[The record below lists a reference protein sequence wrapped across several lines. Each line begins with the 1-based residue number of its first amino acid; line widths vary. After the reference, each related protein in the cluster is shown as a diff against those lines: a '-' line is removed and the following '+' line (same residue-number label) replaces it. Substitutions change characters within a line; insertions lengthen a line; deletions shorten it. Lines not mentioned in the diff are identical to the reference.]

1 MRTFICSV
9 MVLASCLLS
18 SCNRKVDVSEMIDN
32 DLLVAGKQLESF
44 ASRFDTSSVTARS
57 WKDGEY
63 RLIEPKDWT
72 SGFFPGSLWLYYELS
87 GDLKYKDYAMSYTAR
102 EAEIPFKTNTHDLG
116 FMVFCS
122 YGKQQEVLK
131 DSVSASAI
139 VQASKSLISR
149 FNPQVGLIRSWDF
162 GEWNYPVIIDNMM
175 NLEMLFWASEYTGD
189 PVYREIAVKH
199 ADKTLANHF
208 RPDASSYHV
217 VSYND
222 DGTVQSRGTYQG
234 YSDDSAWARG
244 QAWALYGYTMCF
256 RYTGFERYLAQAEKV
271 ASFIMNN
278 PSMPK
283 DKIPYWDYNAPKI
296 PDEPRD
302 ASAAAVTASALFELS
317 TKVDSGLSAK
327 YFDYA
332 LGILKS
338 LSSDG
343 YLAKP
348 GENGF
353 FILKH
358 STGAASLG
366 SEIDVPLNYA
376 DYYFLE
382 AIKRYKDLKK

>member
-1 MRTFICSV
+1 
-9 MVLASCLLS
+9 
-18 SCNRKVDVSEMIDN
+18 MIHN
-32 DLLVAGKQLESF
+32 DLVVAGKQLESF

-63 RLIEPKDWT
+63 RLIKPKDWT

-87 GDLKYKDYAMSYTAR
+87 GEPKYKDYALRYTAR

-175 NLEMLFWASEYTGD
+175 NLEMLFWTGEYTGD
-189 PVYREIAVKH
+189 QVYREIAVKH

-208 RPDASSYHV
+208 RDDASSYHV

-222 DGTVQSRGTYQG
+222 DGTVRSRGTYQG

-256 RYTGFERYLAQAEKV
+256 RYTGFERYLSQAEKV

-283 DKIPYWDYNAPKI
+283 DKVPYWDYDAPKI

-332 LGILKS
+332 LSILKS
-338 LSSDG
+338 LSSDE

-382 AIKRYKDLKK
+382 AIKRYQDLKK